1 MIIPTEVLKVVG
13 IFMKNG
19 ANHTLNGG
27 GVIPEYE
34 DGPLLKIIHPI
45 GRSILLP
52 KGPNRIVN
60 LITLTSNVILTP
72 LNGLPNNGPNLRYA
86 HIRGGGL

>member
-19 ANHTLNGG
+19 TDHTLNGG
-27 GVIPEYE
+27 GMIPENH

-45 GRSILLP
+45 SGSIFLS
-52 KGPNRIVN
+52 KGPNRIIN
-60 LITLTSNVILTP
+60 HITLTSKVVLTP